1 MSVGHSTVTGGYHR
15 SMTKVVLIRH
25 GRSTANADGVLA
37 GRAAGVGLDDVGRA
51 QAAALRLALDGVPV
65 AGAYTSPLQRCRET
79 AALAG
84 FPDAEAVEALTECGY
99 GAWTGRALAEL
110 AAEPAWA
117 EIQARPSTVTFP
129 DGEAMAEMAR
139 RSVAAVADLA
149 SRHDGGVVL
158 VFSHGDPI
166 KAILADALAVGFD
179 DFQRLHVNPAGV
191 SVIELTPARP
201 MVLAMNVGGGL
212 AALLGAAVAPTVG
225 GGDVAGVG

>member
-1 MSVGHSTVTGGYHR
+1 
-15 SMTKVVLIRH
+15 MTKVVLIRH

-37 GRAAGVGLDDVGRA
+37 GRAEGVGLDGVGRA
-51 QAAALRLALDGVPV
+51 QADALRAAFDGVRI
-65 AGAYTSPLQRCRET
+65 AAAYTSPLQRCRET

-84 FPDAEAVEALTECGY
+84 FPEAEPVDALTECDY

-110 AAEPAWA
+110 AEDPAWA
-117 EIQARPSTVTFP
+117 EIQGRPSTVTFP
-129 DGEAMAEMAR
+129 GGEAMAEMAR
-139 RSVAAVADLA
+139 RSVAAVADLV

-158 VFSHGDPI
+158 AVSHGDPI
-166 KAILADALAVGFD
+166 KAILADALAVGLD

-191 SVIELTPARP
+191 SVIEWTRERP

-212 AALLGAAVAPTVG
+212 GALLGAAVVPTVG

>member
-1 MSVGHSTVTGGYHR
+1 
-15 SMTKVVLIRH
+15 MTKVVLIRH

-37 GRAAGVGLDDVGRA
+37 GRAEGVGLDEVGRA
-51 QAAALRLALDGVPV
+51 QAAALRRSLDGVPV

-84 FPDAEAVEALTECGY
+84 FPDAEPVEELTECGY

-117 EIQARPSTVTFP
+117 EIQARPSSVTFP
-129 DGEAMAEMAR
+129 GGEAMAEMAR
-139 RSVAAVADLA
+139 RSVGAVADLA
-149 SRHDGGVVL
+149 SRHDGVVL

-179 DFQRLHVNPAGV
+179 DFQRLHVNPGGV
-191 SVIELTPARP
+191 SVIELTPART
-201 MVLAMNVGGGL
+201 MVLAMNVGGDL
-212 AALLGAAVAPTVG
+212 AGLLGASVAPTVG

>member
-1 MSVGHSTVTGGYHR
+1 
-15 SMTKVVLIRH
+15 MTKVVLIRH

-37 GRAAGVGLDDVGRA
+37 GRSEGIGLDDVGRA
-51 QAAALRLALDGVPV
+51 QADALRAAFDGVRI
-65 AGAYTSPLQRCRET
+65 AAAYTSPLQRCRET

-84 FPDAEAVEALTECGY
+84 FPEAEPVDALTECDY

-110 AAEPAWA
+110 AKDPAWA
-117 EIQARPSTVTFP
+117 EIQGRPSTVTFP
-129 DGEAMAEMAR
+129 GGEAMAEMAR
-139 RSVAAVADLA
+139 RSVAAVADLV

-158 VFSHGDPI
+158 AVSHGDPI
-166 KAILADALAVGFD
+166 KAILADALAVGLD

-191 SVIELTPARP
+191 SVIEWTRERP

-212 AALLGAAVAPTVG
+212 GALLGAAVVPTVG